1 MAYEVDER
9 STSDR
14 SIGEL
19 INDATEQVRTLIR
32 DEIRLAT
39 AELQRKGKRFGSG
52 FGAMGGAGVLALYG
66 GGTLIATV
74 ILLLAL
80 VLPAWAAAAIVAA
93 VLLVAA
99 AVLWM
104 VGRQRVR
111 EAAPPIPEQAV
122 AGVKEDIKT
131 VKEGVRR

>member
-1 MAYEVDER
+1 MAYGVEER

-19 INDATEQVRTLIR
+19 INDATDQVRTLIR

-39 AELQRKGKRFGSG
+39 VELQRKGKRFGSG
-52 FGAMGGAGVLALYG
+52 AGAMGGAGVLALYG
-66 GGTLIATV
+66 GGALIAAT
-74 ILLLAL
+74 ILLLAM
-80 VLPAWAAAAIVAA
+80 VLPAWASAAIVGA

-104 VGRQRVR
+104 VGRQRIR

-122 AGVKEDIKT
+122 AGVKQDIKA